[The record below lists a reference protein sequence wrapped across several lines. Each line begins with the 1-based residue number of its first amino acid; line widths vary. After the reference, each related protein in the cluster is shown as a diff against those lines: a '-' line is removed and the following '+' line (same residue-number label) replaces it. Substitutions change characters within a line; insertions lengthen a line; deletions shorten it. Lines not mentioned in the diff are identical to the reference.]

1 MIKVK
6 QNSNWVNKVVQ
17 KKKNLYSTKDN
28 VVDIIIVLN
37 IPLIINQYGYDTSQ
51 HSA

>member
-6 QNSNWVNKVVQ
+6 QNSNRVTKVVQ
-17 KKKNLYSTKDN
+17 KNNLYSTKDN

-37 IPLIINQYGYDTSQ
+37 MQLIMNQYGYDTSQ